1 MTNCQ
6 CKKFSFCDKLSGEKN
21 QFGTICAYHY
31 SVHILFNPLIP
42 MTMENKFEGLLSE
55 GEMNEIKNLLQSKD
69 NFELVMI
76 RRGIIQVCADIEYHF
91 GIFGVDYFFGA
102 LDIEL
107 AKRNVYDF
115 AKCTF
120 INAVDNNAF
129 ENRVRAYQKM
139 QQKKHELEFFEGL
152 YNYLKNH

>member
-1 MTNCQ
+1 
-6 CKKFSFCDKLSGEKN
+6 
-21 QFGTICAYHY
+21 
-31 SVHILFNPLIP
+31 
-42 MTMENKFEGLLSE
+42 MENKFEGLLSE
-55 GEMNEIKNLLQSKD
+55 SEMNEIKNLLQSKD

-91 GIFGVDYFFGA
+91 GIFAVDYFFGA

-120 INAVDNNAF
+120 VNAVTGYEKAKARITEGGV
-129 ENRVRAYQKM
+129 ENLARFLHIIVV
-139 QQKKHELEFFEGL
+139 
-152 YNYLKNH
+152 

>member
-1 MTNCQ
+1 M
-6 CKKFSFCDKLSGEKN
+6 
-21 QFGTICAYHY
+21 
-31 SVHILFNPLIP
+31 FNPLIP

-55 GEMNEIKNLLQSKD
+55 SEMNEIKSLLQGKD
-69 NFELVMI
+69 SFELVMI

-91 GIFGVDYFFGA
+91 GIFAVDYFFGV

-120 INAVDNNAF
+120 VNAVDNNAF
-129 ENRVRAYQKM
+129 ERRVQVYQKT
-139 QQKKHELEFFEGL
+139 QQKKHELEFFEGF
-152 YNYLKNH
+152 YNYLKNN